1 MKKIKVNAYI
11 YIFIYFLYKNISKVY
26 KKNSIFGINE
36 TNIECLHYR
45 INSLLH

>member
-26 KKNSIFGINE
+26 KK
-36 TNIECLHYR
+36 TLY
-45 INSLLH
+45 LA

>member
-26 KKNSIFGINE
+26 KKN
-36 TNIECLHYR
+36 TLY
-45 INSLLH
+45 LA